1 MKNESQIDK
10 EEFLNN
16 IKEELEVY
24 KKYEKLEKIGEGA
37 FGIVYKAKNR
47 LTQELV
53 AIKAIP
59 LIELKTLN
67 VKAEIEKEIKFMEI
81 FNNNKNSIKL
91 HDKYEQAN
99 TIFLVLDLCDGDI
112 SKYLE
117 KTEKGFSIYEI
128 KVIFKQLNNILS
140 EIRSKNM
147 VHNDL
152 KIENLL
158 IKFKNNSNEFSV
170 ILTDYG
176 ISKLISYKKDL
187 SNNEWGIT
195 PFTDE
200 NRENIYLVEKIDLLI
215 LGIDIYRMLFKGICQ
230 SFEEY
235 EKNIEK
241 IQDEELKDLLKK
253 MIVEDAH
260 KRIEWDDYFNHPF
273 FKIDG
278 IYFNK
283 IKNIVKELYYK

>member
-1 MKNESQIDK
+1 
-10 EEFLNN
+10 
-16 IKEELEVY
+16 
-24 KKYEKLEKIGEGA
+24 
-37 FGIVYKAKNR
+37 
-47 LTQELV
+47 
-53 AIKAIP
+53 
-59 LIELKTLN
+59 
-67 VKAEIEKEIKFMEI
+67 MEI

-200 NRENIYLVEKIDLLI
+200 NRENIHSVEKIDLLI

-235 EKNIEK
+235 EKI
-241 IQDEELKDLLKK
+241 LKK
-253 MIVEDAH
+253 
-260 KRIEWDDYFNHPF
+260 
-273 FKIDG
+273 FKM
-278 IYFNK
+278 K
-283 IKNIVKELYYK
+283 S

>member
-81 FNNNKNSIKL
+81 LNNNKNSIKL

-176 ISKLISYKKDL
+176 ISKLISYNKDL
-187 SNNEWGIT
+187 SNNEWGIK

-215 LGIDIYRMLFKGICQ
+215 LGIDIYRVLFKGICQ

-235 EKNIEK
+235 EKNIEN
-241 IQDEELKDLLKK
+241 IQDKELKDLLKK
-253 MIVEDAH
+253 NDC
-260 KRIEWDDYFNHPF
+260 
-273 FKIDG
+273 
-278 IYFNK
+278 
-283 IKNIVKELYYK
+283 

>member
-200 NRENIYLVEKIDLLI
+200 NRENLYLVEKIDLLI

-235 EKNIEK
+235 EKKIENT
-241 IQDEELKDLLKK
+241 QDEELKDLLKK

-260 KRIEWDDYFNHPF
+260 KRIEWNDYFNHPF